1 MKHSTYAFTLAA
13 SLMASPPLIAD
24 DENEHLEIE
33 TYVSKLDKI
42 NYLPSLLPVIMEN
55 SDVIELSD
63 EQMET
68 LLAWRESNR
77 LDIISAMNDVVKKR
91 IAIKE
96 AALSPDVSSARLI
109 QMQNEAFRVQ
119 REILEYKLSCR
130 DLVVDTFNR
139 ENWEGFYFVLAEQGM
154 GIELPDTYMPKNKY
168 QVKEGAPP

>member
-13 SLMASPPLIAD
+13 CLVASPPLIAD
-24 DENEHLEIE
+24 DENEQLEIE

-96 AALSPDVSSARLI
+96 AALSPDVSSARLSRCRTKRSECSGRYWNI
-109 QMQNEAFRVQ
+109 NCHAATLWSTYSTEKTGKDS
-119 REILEYKLSCR
+119 ILYWPNKAWVSNCR
-130 DLVVDTFNR
+130 IPTCQKD
-139 ENWEGFYFVLAEQGM
+139 
-154 GIELPDTYMPKNKY
+154 KY
-168 QVKEGAPP
+168 QV

>member
-24 DENEHLEIE
+24 DENEQLEIE

-139 ENWEGFYFVLAEQGM
+139 ENWEEFYFVLAEQGM
-154 GIELPDTYMPKNKY
+154 GIELPDTYMPKR
-168 QVKEGAPP
+168 